1 MAVPLQVEADSIEA
15 VRCLPC
21 TPTNHHPLYNIIPL
35 LYCRFEIIREGTQ
48 CAGFMTRLGS
58 SRDDRMLRWES
69 PHVIRDL
76 LDADKTV
83 VFVHVYSFCLFF
95 TVPIKKKRKGGE
107 GRNRNPVIK
116 SLI

>member
-21 TPTNHHPLYNIIPL
+21 TPTNHHPLYNIIPV
-35 LYCRFEIIREGTQ
+35 LYCRFEIIREGSQ

-58 SRDDRMLRWES
+58 SGDDRMLRCS

-76 LDADKTV
+76 LDADKIV
-83 VFVHVYSFCLFF
+83 VFVHIYSFCLFF
-95 TVPIKKKRKGGE
+95 TVPKKKERRW
-107 GRNRNPVIK
+107 RNRNPVIK